1 MKEVRELLRLAR
13 EMVAGVSVSIS
24 GFNPL
29 NMSEILYNYV
39 TEPVAKAMG
48 PAWDM
53 TKATYDGG
61 TSPSGFTGTL
71 NIYIDNDDQM
81 AKVLQALRGVFR
93 DLEERGVKV
102 AIKKDKS
109 RMTDGDVIRFTVRA
123 NSEAKYE
130 KMGQTELHMTVTTWS
145 QMLNA
150 AGLQGV
156 NAMAGSAS
164 VREMERAFDSAK
176 TSDMKLSR
184 YIDIIKNIIDVAKK
198 LGYKELFWG

>member
-1 MKEVRELLRLAR
+1 
-13 EMVAGVSVSIS
+13 VAGVSVSIS